1 MADVRAGLLL
11 FRRKPNFQVLLGHPG
26 APHWQDKDEGAW
38 SIPKGISEDNET
50 MLEAAKRG
58 LEEEIGFIP
67 NGVVEGNETL
77 QETAIRIFGEQVG
90 FIPEGNYIELGS
102 VQQNDGKTIHAWGI
116 ACQIPDDFMFTP
128 DFFEMEWPPDSGQM
142 QEFPE
147 IDRIEYFPPF
157 EANRKINPAQ
167 RPFISRLITECSS

>member
-58 LEEEIGFIP
+58 FEEEIGFIP
-67 NGVVEGNETL
+67 NGD
-77 QETAIRIFGEQVG
+77 
-90 FIPEGNYIELGS
+90 YIELGS
-102 VQQNDGKTIHAWGI
+102 IKQTGGKTVHAWGLEY
-116 ACQIPDDFMFTP
+116 QIPDDFAFNP
-128 DFFEMEWPPDSGQM
+128 NFFEMEWPPDSGQM

-157 EANRKINPAQ
+157 EANKKINPAQ
-167 RPFISRLITECSS
+167 RAFITRLMKKCSG

>member
-58 LEEEIGFIP
+58 FEEEIGFIP
-67 NGVVEGNETL
+67 NGD
-77 QETAIRIFGEQVG
+77 
-90 FIPEGNYIELGS
+90 YIELGS
-102 VQQNDGKTIHAWGI
+102 IKQTGGKTVHAWGLEY
-116 ACQIPDDFMFTP
+116 QIPDDFAFNP
-128 DFFEMEWPPDSGQM
+128 NFFEMEWPPDSGQM

-147 IDRIEYFPPF
+147 IYRIEYFPPF
-157 EANRKINPAQ
+157 EANKKINPAQ
-167 RPFISRLITECSS
+167 RAFITRLMKKCSG

>member
-1 MADVRAGLLL
+1 MAKVSAGLIL

-26 APHWQDKDEGAW
+26 GPYWQNKDEGAW
-38 SIPKGISEDNET
+38 SIPKGIIKEGEPPI
-50 MLEAAKRG
+50 EAARREF
-58 LEEEIGFIP
+58 EEEI
-67 NGVVEGNETL
+67 
-77 QETAIRIFGEQVG
+77 G
-90 FIPEGNYIELGS
+90 FIPEGNYIELGTIK
-102 VQQNDGKTIHAWGI
+102 QKGGKTVYAWGVEH
-116 ACQIPDDFMFTP
+116 QISDDFEFLP

-167 RPFISRLITECSS
+167 RAFISRLITKCSS

>member
-1 MADVRAGLLL
+1 MAKISAGILL

-26 APHWQDKDEGAW
+26 GPYWQNKDEGAW
-38 SIPKGISEDNET
+38 S
-50 MLEAAKRG
+50 L
-58 LEEEIGFIP
+58 P